1 MFAKTFEKFNYSSLL
16 ISSLL
21 ILGITFYYTS
31 LEIKW
36 SFVESKILNGSLIF
50 GALMLTNYSIDTI
63 TRQFTIERS
72 SRKAYHLFIIPIS
85 LLCAIPMESVDLK
98 FILSSTG
105 VWAAWRNMR
114 IFIEQTNNTKRIKR
128 LFDAI
133 ILLSFSS
140 LIILDN
146 LIIFFYPLLVLI
158 TTNIKKDLKYFIIIF
173 ITPLIILPSAYA
185 FLSFLSLDSYL
196 FSSYF
201 FADQT
206 QAIDEYNSVPNS
218 SRFFLTLLTEYKFNL
233 TYSSVPIF
241 ILFLLFVISFIMK
254 YLRTYSM
261 RRRILDLVGV
271 LFMILTSLFFSMDQ
285 QLSGSEFHYLSLPI
299 VYMISQLFVKK
310 IKSLYV
316 NFIFVLLIASI
327 VTFKFL
333 L

>member
-1 MFAKTFEKFNYSSLL
+1 MIAKAFQKFSFTSAV

-21 ILGITFYYTS
+21 LLGVTYYYLT
-31 LEIKW
+31 LQIKW
-36 SFVESKILNGSLIF
+36 SFVESKILNGVLIY
-50 GALMLTNYSIDTI
+50 GALMLSNYSIDTV
-63 TRQFTIERS
+63 TRQLTIDRS
-72 SRKAYHLFIIPIS
+72 NRNAYHLLLYPLVILSYPI
-85 LLCAIPMESVDLK
+85 ESVDLK
-98 FILSSTG
+98 FILSSAA

-114 IFIEQTNNTKRIKR
+114 IFLELTDNLKRIKR
-128 LFDAI
+128 LFDAVV
-133 ILLSFSS
+133 LLSLSS

-158 TTNIKKDLKYFIIIF
+158 TTNIKRDLKHFIILF
-173 ITPLIILPSAYA
+173 MTPLIILTTGYVL
-185 FLSFLSLDSYL
+185 LSFLSLDSYL

-201 FADQT
+201 FADQP

-218 SRFFLTLLTEYKFNL
+218 SRFFLMILTEYKFNL
-233 TYSSVPIF
+233 TYSYVPIF
-241 ILFLLFVISFIMK
+241 ILFLLFVISLIMK

>member
-21 ILGITFYYTS
+21 ILGITFYYSS

-50 GALMLTNYSIDTI
+50 GALMLTNYSIDTV
-63 TRQFTIERS
+63 TRQLTIERS
-72 SRKAYHLFIIPIS
+72 SRKAYHL
-85 LLCAIPMESVDLK
+85 LLYPLVIMCYPMESVDLK

-158 TTNIKKDLKYFIIIF
+158 TTNTKKDLKYFIIIF

-185 FLSFLSLDSYL
+185 LLSFLSLDSYL

-206 QAIDEYNSVPNS
+206 QAIDEFNSVPNS

-233 TYSSVPIF
+233 TYSYVPMF
-241 ILFLLFVISFIMK
+241 ILFLLFVISLILK